1 MNRTGDGMRNDQL
14 ELSVAHR
21 INRKLWPFGAP
32 VKRVTLAE
40 LRARE
45 RATNRKLKQMGG
57 I

>member
-1 MNRTGDGMRNDQL
+1 MRNDQL

-57 I
+57 RYGRT

>member
-1 MNRTGDGMRNDQL
+1 MSKYQL
-14 ELSVAHR
+14 QLSVAHK

-40 LRARE
+40 LRVRE
-45 RATNRKLKQMGG
+45 RATNRKLKQVGG